1 MAVIRNRKPSSKS
14 GPPTR
19 TPPIHKPPA
28 RTQAPVKKYSVI
40 SCSSESHGE
49 KVLIYADTGM
59 GKSTLSALAPKPVFL
74 SLDEGIEKLK
84 HPVTGKPLKKIKG
97 LEAFEDVRSSLGDIS
112 LFDEYET
119 VVIDTSTILQDM
131 AEDFVV
137 RTIPTEKGAKVKNIV
152 GYGYNKG
159 YKHLYNTMKLV
170 LQDCD
175 ALIHHGKNV
184 IFIAQAITHN
194 VANPSGEDFLRSGP
208 RLHKDKSWDIE
219 ALYCEWA
226 DHILR
231 IDYQD
236 LFVKDKKISG
246 DAIRNVFVKPE
257 VYFRAKSRTISK
269 PVIAFEN
276 QQDDSLW
283 QFMFAEEN

>member
-14 GPPTR
+14 GPPER
-19 TPPIHKPPA
+19 TPPKRSPLGTSTPA
-28 RTQAPVKKYSVI
+28 KKYSVI

-59 GKSTLSALAPKPVFL
+59 GKSTLASLSPKPVFL

-84 HPVTGKPLKKIKG
+84 HPVTGEPLKKISG
-97 LEAFEDVRSSLGDIS
+97 LETFEDVRGALGDIP

-119 VVIDTSTILQDM
+119 IVVDTSTKLQDI

-137 RTIPTEKGAKVKNIV
+137 RTIPTEKGAKVKDII

-184 IFIAQAITHN
+184 ILIAQAITHN

-219 ALYCEWA
+219 ALYCEWS

-257 VYFRAKSRTISK
+257 VYFRAKSRTISES
-269 PVIAFEN
+269 VITFKN

-283 QFMFAEEN
+283 KFLFTEEN

>member
-1 MAVIRNRKPSSKS
+1 MAVIKNRKLSSKS
-14 GPPTR
+14 GPP
-19 TPPIHKPPA
+19 A
-28 RTQAPVKKYSVI
+28 RTSMSVKKYSVI

-59 GKSTLSALAPKPVFL
+59 GKSTLASLAPKPVFL

-84 HPVTGKPLKKIKG
+84 HPVTGEPLKKIAG
-97 LEAFEDVRSSLGDIS
+97 LETFEDIRGALGDIS

-119 VVIDTSTILQDM
+119 VVIDTVTKMQDI

-137 RTIPTEKGAKVKNIV
+137 RTVPTEKGAKVKDIM

-184 IFIAQAITHN
+184 ILIAQAITHN

-219 ALYCEWA
+219 ALYCEWT

-236 LFVKDKKISG
+236 LFVKDKKITG
-246 DAIRNVFVKPE
+246 DVIRNVFVKPE
-257 VYFRAKSRTISK
+257 VYFRAKSRTISES
-269 PVIAFEN
+269 VITFKD
-276 QQDDSLW
+276 QRDDSLW
-283 QFMFAEEN
+283 QFLFGGEN